1 MGTTFRPYQP
11 DQVLMLPPDLREWV
25 SEGHLAH
32 HVSDLVDAVDLSAF
46 YAPYRGDGRRN
57 SPYDPRMMVKVLIY
71 AYATGTFSS
80 RKMAKRLEEDV
91 AFRMLAAGNFP
102 KHRTLC
108 EFRKR
113 HLGDFRAVFA
123 EVVLLARALGLAGLG
138 RVSVDGTKVR
148 ANASKRKAMSY
159 GRMVKAEPRLEE
171 EIRALEEEIQAL
183 VEKAEAVDEA
193 EDERYGEDARGD
205 ELPEELKRR
214 EDRLAAIRE
223 AKARLEAEQR
233 AADDARGRKPG
244 QKRNP
249 KGGRPYKREYGEPDE
264 KAQSNFTDPESR
276 IMKTS
281 SEGFQQSYN
290 AQMVVEG
297 ENQLVVGGRG
307 DGQRERPGPADP
319 DGRRGGGDVR
329 RDAGAGAG
337 GRGLLQRE
345 GPAGA
350 EGAGHRRVCGSG
362 PGGRDRCGRRCGRAS
377 GEGAHGREA
386 GERRGP
392 EAVRTPKVDGGGAGR
407 LGQGGDGISTIQLPG
422 PREGPGRVDP
432 RVPGPQRQAAA
443 HPSGGMSGRPCHP
456 QPGRQ
461 SLRGPSGTPK
471 TPAHT
476 RIYTEFANRTTRATR
491 NR

>member
-11 DQVLMLPPDLREWV
+11 DQILMLPPDLREWV
-25 SEGHLAH
+25 PEGHLAH

-91 AFRMLAAGNFP
+91 ALRVLAAGNFP

-113 HLGDFRAVFA
+113 HLDDFRAVFA
-123 EVVLLARALGLAGLG
+123 EVVVLARTMGLAGLG

-148 ANASKRKAMSY
+148 ANASRRKAMSY
-159 GRMVKAEPRLEE
+159 GRMVKEEARLEAE
-171 EIRALEEEIQAL
+171 TEALKAEIEAVVGR
-183 VEKAEAVDEA
+183 AEAVDEE
-193 EDERYGEDARGD
+193 EDERFGEEVRGD
-205 ELPEELKRR
+205 ELPEELRRR
-214 EDRLAAIRE
+214 EDRLAAIRA

-249 KGGRPYKREYGEPDE
+249 KGGSPYKREYGEPDE

-290 AQMVVEG
+290 AQMAVEG
-297 ENQLVVGGRG
+297 ENQLVVGTGVTNNASDQGQLVPMIDGVAAVCG
-307 DGQRERPGPADP
+307 DAP
-319 DGRRGGGDVR
+319 DQVLA
-329 RDAGAGAG
+329 DAGYGNEQDLRELERRSVDAHVALG
-337 GRGLLQRE
+337 RE
-345 GPAGA
+345 GRVPA
-350 EGAGHRRVCGSG
+350 
-362 PGGRDRCGRRCGRAS
+362 
-377 GEGAHGREA
+377 
-386 GERRGP
+386 
-392 EAVRTPKVDGGGAGR
+392 
-407 LGQGGDGISTIQLPG
+407 
-422 PREGPGRVDP
+422 RVDP
-432 RVPGPQRQAAA
+432 EEHPARARMAARLATDEGRRQYARRKWQAEA
-443 HPSGGMSGRPCHP
+443 PIGWIKEALGFRRFSFRGLEKVQAEWTLVCLALNIKRLHT
-456 QPGRQ
+456 
-461 SLRGPSGTPK
+461 LRT
-471 TPAHT
+471 A
-476 RIYTEFANRTTRATR
+476 
-491 NR
+491 